1 MQMRTLY
8 LATICLFTT
17 GLNAAATATT
27 SSQISDAAAEFLK
40 SWAEEQASHNLDVR
54 FTVGNIDSRLTLA
67 ACDDALETTFT
78 TDPMSSTSPSVL
90 VSCNGARPWRM
101 YVTSSVEVH
110 GPALV
115 AARPLARGERLSPA
129 LVQEKQVQINASRRG
144 ILTDPE
150 QIAGMLVRRPVNT
163 GSPITPDL
171 LEAPNAIE
179 RGDHVIITA
188 KSKAFSVSSRGKALA
203 SASVG
208 EQVLVENLRSSRT
221 VRATVTAPGRVEI
234 LM

>member
-1 MQMRTLY
+1 MQMRTLF
-8 LATICLFTT
+8 LATICLFTA
-17 GLNAAATATT
+17 GLNTVSAATT
-27 SSQISDAAAEFLK
+27 SSQIRDAAAGFIEA
-40 SWAEEQASHNLDVR
+40 WAEQQASQNLDVR

-67 ACDDALETTFT
+67 ACAEALETTFT
-78 TDPMSSTSPSVL
+78 TDPMNTPSPSVL
-90 VSCNGARPWRM
+90 VSCSGDRPWRM
-101 YVTSSVEVH
+101 YVTSSVEVY

-115 AARPLARGERLSPA
+115 AARPLARGERLSAA
-129 LVQEKQVQINASRRG
+129 LLQEKQVQINASRRG

-150 QIAGMLVRRPVNT
+150 QITGMLVRRPVNA

-188 KSKAFSVSSRGKALA
+188 KSAVFSVSSRGKALA

-208 EQVLVENLRSSRT
+208 EQVMIENLRSSRT

-234 LM
+234 PM